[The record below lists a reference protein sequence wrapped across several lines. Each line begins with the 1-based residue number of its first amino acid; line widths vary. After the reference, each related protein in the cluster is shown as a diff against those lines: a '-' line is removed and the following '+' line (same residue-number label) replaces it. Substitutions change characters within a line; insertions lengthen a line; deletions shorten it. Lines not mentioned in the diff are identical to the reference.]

1 MIVKRSFIREKAFDA
16 RNSRYKEVELFEY
29 SEEEQEAVRRKR
41 KARSRA
47 SPPKIKN
54 LNDSNSRKHFRWLF
68 FNNFCEGD
76 YHIVLTYDD
85 EHLRRGIPD
94 CKREFSNYIRCMKRL
109 YIKKG
114 LELRYLY
121 VIEGTNDGARFH
133 YHLIVNSGKGKV
145 TRGEVEQLW
154 KCAKRTNSKSLQF
167 DDDGTFTSLVNYLM
181 KSQDSKK
188 KWERSWNCSQN
199 LKRPEITVDDNK
211 VSKRTMRRIREA
223 ARNDEVRA
231 IMSKV
236 YPKFKIIDYEIGQN
250 PVTGRDYARFRMI
263 RLE

>member
-1 MIVKRSFIREKAFDA
+1 MKRSFIREKAFDA

-54 LNDSNSRKHFRWLF
+54 LNDSYSRKHFRWLF
-68 FNNFCEGD
+68 FNNFTEGD
-76 YHIVLTYDD
+76 YFVTLTFDNEY
-85 EHLRRGIPD
+85 LSKGVPD
-94 CKREFSNYIRCMKRL
+94 CKREFANYIRRLKRL
-109 YIKKG
+109 YIKK
-114 LELRYLY
+114 ELLLRHLY
-121 VIEGTNDGARFH
+121 VIEGASDGSRFH
-133 YHLIVNSGKGKV
+133 YHLIVNSENGRI
-145 TRGEVEQLW
+145 TRDEVEQLW
-154 KCAKRTNSKSLQF
+154 KCAKRTNVKRLQY
-167 DDDGTFTSLVNYLM
+167 DDDGTFASLVNYLM

-211 VSKRTMRRIREA
+211 VSKRTMRRIQDA
-223 ARNDEVRA
+223 ARNDEVRM
-231 IMSKV
+231 IMSRV